1 MKSDKLNDF
10 YQLSDTNQPVKLT
23 VDICYGHN
31 AVSKLLLNQHMV
43 QGQERDGSFGR
54 SFEKVLG
61 TNAELK
67 NKRLQLTTLVLHTLK
82 SDDRTCIILSLT
94 GGTEQYSRKL
104 ESVAPEIGGVVKYT
118 VSIQF
123 CG

>member
-1 MKSDKLNDF
+1 MKSNTLIDF
-10 YQLSDTNQPVKLT
+10 YQITDSDQPVKLT

-31 AVSKLLLNQHMV
+31 AVSKLHLNQHMV
-43 QGQERDGSFGR
+43 QGPESDGSFVR
-54 SFEKVLG
+54 NFEKVLG
-61 TNAELK
+61 TNAELN

-82 SDDRTCIILSLT
+82 SEDHTCIILSLT
-94 GGTEQYSRKL
+94 GGTVQYSRKL

-118 VSIQF
+118 VSIRF